1 MDEKNTPSSF
11 LNFFTS
17 AWCTFT
23 PGCCIMIIIQQPGVK
38 IHQQQQADVK
48 TLNKEIYVFTP
59 GGVYYE
65 DHNTPAWCMIIMCKN
80 ISG

>member
-1 MDEKNTPSSF
+1 
-11 LNFFTS
+11 
-17 AWCTFT
+17 
-23 PGCCIMIIIQQPGVK
+23 MIIIQQPGVK